1 MFSLRTHALICGGLL
16 AALIGS
22 AIAGN
27 ALQAA
32 GVIPPAG
39 AGPVVIVV
47 FMTLF
52 VAFGFSCVP
61 VMVKLVLGAQK
72 KLGNA
77 EKPAIK
83 AVLSAETVIIWA
95 LWTLMALGLAIA
107 IPAAI
112 LGGAF
117 EVAPAQSPSTNGQA
131 AGPAAAYSQLALCP
145 CAASGTAPRV

>member
-1 MFSLRTHALICGGLL
+1 VFSLRTHALICGGLF

-47 FMTLF
+47 FMALF

-61 VMVKLVLGAQK
+61 VMVKLVFGAQK

-77 EKPAIK
+77 DKPAIK

-95 LWTLMALGLAIA
+95 LWTLMALGLVIG

-112 LGGAF
+112 LSGAF
-117 EVAPAQSPSTNGQA
+117 NPG
-131 AGPAAAYSQLALCP
+131 
-145 CAASGTAPRV
+145 